1 MATYYVSK
9 TATNGYVVGNDTNSG
24 LTKALAK
31 LTINNAAVTTASDGD
46 TVIINDGTY
55 AETLTITKAVT
66 INPETDYGVTI
77 TGTGTPTNVVITS
90 DADGGT
96 FTFGKIIIDGE
107 ALSATSAALQCGV
120 STNTVHSV
128 VLNGTKIIGG
138 AQYAIRDL
146 LSVGNVT
153 ATEAQIIK
161 TTGTSAFYGYNTSLV
176 RLSGTTTFTDCTFSI
191 VGNNAILYTIHALPH
206 STTGGG
212 GTMTLV
218 MDGNT
223 ITHTNNSATL
233 TFNYVMRVWNVN
245 VFDIHD
251 NIITANSPNAAGPSN
266 DSTNI
271 IFCQAYTNTPTYEAH
286 TMTGNIYN
294 NTLYHNG
301 TGGIIITAGGDGYI
315 ANEAGVM
322 TDVDIYNN
330 RAYGSTN
337 NTDLHGIMQ
346 GQQNGGRIYGNYVE
360 NVPLALMF
368 KGQNGGVMSG
378 NIVVNSNGIG
388 GQYASLR
395 IKGSRNTVVT
405 NNTVINLASPTY
417 VGTIGDMFQ
426 EDETGARYGNAT
438 GIVWSNNIIYNA
450 GATAKVVVTKDVS
463 QTATFFNNNYY
474 MPSASS
480 ITYTY
485 GGVDRTSF
493 SAWQSNVEST
503 ATNINPEIRSDYR
516 VPPTSSLVRSGY
528 TTPTNA
534 LDYNGYSFLVPPTVG
549 AIEYTTIYTNG
560 TKNSSSYSN
569 VSKNSSTFAN
579 QPRL

>member
-1 MATYYVSK
+1 MPTYYVSK
-9 TATNGYVVGNDTNSG
+9 STANGYVVGNDSNNGTSIS
-24 LTKALAK
+24 TPK
-31 LTINNAAVTTASDGD
+31 LTIANAAITTASDGD

-55 AETLTITKAVT
+55 AETLTLTKAVT
-66 INPETDYGVTI
+66 ILPVTDYGVTI
-77 TGTGTPTNVVITS
+77 TGTGTPSNVVVTS

-107 ALSATSAALQCGV
+107 ALSATSAALQLGV
-120 STNTVHSV
+120 STNTLHNV
-128 VLNGTKIIGG
+128 VLNGTRIIGA

-153 ATEAQIIK
+153 ATGAEILK
-161 TTGTSAFYGYNTSLV
+161 TTGSSAFYGYNTSLV
-176 RLSGTTTFTDCTFSI
+176 RLSGTTTFTDCTFNL
-191 VGNNAILYTIHALPH
+191 VGDNATFYTIHALPH

-233 TFNYVMRVWNVN
+233 TFNYVMRIWNVN
-245 VFDIHD
+245 VFDTHH
-251 NIITANSPNAAGPSN
+251 NTITANAPNAAGPSN

-286 TMTGNIYN
+286 TMTGNIYE
-294 NTLYHNG
+294 NTIYHNG
-301 TGGIIITAGGDGYI
+301 TGGIVITAGGDGYI

-330 RAYGSTN
+330 RVYGSSI
-337 NTDLHGIMQ
+337 NTDLHGIIQ

-360 NVPLALMF
+360 NIPLALMF
-368 KGQNGGVMSG
+368 KGQDGGVMSG
-378 NIVVNSNGIG
+378 NIVVNTNGIG

-395 IKGSRNTVVT
+395 IKGSRNSVVT

-417 VGTIGDMFQ
+417 VSAIGDMYQ
-426 EDETGARYGNAT
+426 EDEAGARYGNST

-450 GATAKVVVTKDVS
+450 GATARPARTQNSS
-463 QTATFFNNNYY
+463 QTATFSNNNYY

-485 GGVDRTSF
+485 GGTDRTSF
-493 SAWQSNVEST
+493 SAWQSNVEAT
-503 ATNINPEIRSDYR
+503 ARNVDIQITSGAHFKDGSVLAKFGRFPFSRTPNGLLYLTLYR
-516 VPPTSSLVRSGY
+516 R
-528 TTPTNA
+528 
-534 LDYNGYSFLVPPTVG
+534 VG
-549 AIEYTTIYTNG
+549 GADPGELIY
-560 TKNSSSYSN
+560 KI
-569 VSKNSSTFAN
+569 
-579 QPRL
+579 